1 MRAMHVH
8 RTEHLDHDHVYLG
21 DDHERNERR
30 TWWVIGLTLVMTV
43 GEVVAGTLF
52 GSMAL
57 LADGWHMATHAGALA
72 ITALAYAYARR
83 HARNARFT
91 FGTGKVGDLAGFASA
106 LVLGV
111 VALLIAVESVQR
123 FLSPV
128 PIAFTEAIAVAT
140 LGLAVN
146 LVSALL
152 LGGGHSHAGHD
163 HGAHDHVHEHDHGGG
178 HDHDDDR
185 GHDRPRAAG
194 GTDLNLR
201 AAYLH
206 VIADA
211 LTSVAAI
218 LALVLGRWLGW
229 VWLDPVIGIAG
240 AVLIARW
247 SLGLMRATG
256 EVLLDAADDS
266 ALAQAVREAI
276 EAGDETVTDLHL
288 WRVGPGRH
296 AAIVS
301 LVAAQPLAPQDYKA
315 RLAHLPQVVHVSI
328 EAHRCPEHPS

>member
-1 MRAMHVH
+1 MHVH
-8 RTEHLDHDHVYLG
+8 RTDHLDHEHVYLG

-30 TWWVIGLTLVMTV
+30 TWWVVGLTLAMML
-43 GEVVAGTLF
+43 GEVIAGTLF

-83 HARNARFT
+83 HARNARFS

-106 LVLGV
+106 LILGV
-111 VALLIAVESVQR
+111 IALLIAVESFER

-128 PIAFTEAIAVAT
+128 PIAFTEAIAVAA

-146 LVSALL
+146 LVSAWL
-152 LGGGHSHAGHD
+152 LGSGHSHGHSHAGHD
-163 HGAHDHVHEHDHGGG
+163 HGNHLHDHDHDHDHGHGDD
-178 HDHDDDR
+178 HDHGDDR
-185 GHDRPRAAG
+185 GIG
-194 GTDLNLR
+194 GADFNLR

-218 LALVLGRWLGW
+218 VALVLGRSLGW
-229 VWLDPVIGIAG
+229 VWLDPLIGIAG
-240 AVLIARW
+240 AILIARW
-247 SLGLMRATG
+247 ALGLMRATG
-256 EVLLDAADDS
+256 EVLLDAADDP
-266 ALAQAVREAI
+266 ALAQAVRAAI
-276 EAGDETVTDLHL
+276 ETGDETVTDLHL

-301 LVAAQPLAPQDYKA
+301 LIAAQPLAPQQYKA
-315 RLAHLPQVVHVSI
+315 RLAHLPQIVHVSI
-328 EAHRCPEHPS
+328 ESHRCPEHPS

>member
-1 MRAMHVH
+1 MHIH
-8 RTEHLDHDHVYLG
+8 RTDHLDHEHVYLG
-21 DDHERNERR
+21 DDHEHNERR
-30 TWWVIGLTLVMTV
+30 TWWVIALTLVMML
-43 GEVVAGTLF
+43 GEVIAGTLF

-83 HARNARFT
+83 HARNARFS

-106 LVLGV
+106 LILGV
-111 VALLIAVESVQR
+111 VALLIAVESFER

-128 PIAFTEAIAVAT
+128 PIAFTEAIAVAA

-146 LVSALL
+146 LVSAWL
-152 LGGGHSHAGHD
+152 LGSGHSHGHAHAGHD
-163 HGAHDHVHEHDHGGG
+163 HGDHH
-178 HDHDDDR
+178 HDHDHARDDDHDDGDDR
-185 GHDRPRAAG
+185 RIG
-194 GTDLNLR
+194 GADLNLR

-218 LALVLGRWLGW
+218 VALVLGRWLGW
-229 VWLDPVIGIAG
+229 VWLDPLIGIAG

-256 EVLLDAADDS
+256 EVLLDVADDP
-266 ALAQAVREAI
+266 ALAQAVRAAI
-276 EAGDETVTDLHL
+276 ETGDETVTDLHL

-301 LVAAQPLAPQDYKA
+301 LIAAHPLAPQEYKA
-315 RLAHLPQVVHVSI
+315 RLAHLPQIVHVSI
-328 EAHRCPEHPS
+328 ESHRCPEHPS